1 MLPYIR
7 IVCRQVPVYG
17 LCMMLGAALGWALC
31 RLRAARPPSALLPG
45 TVDRCFLW
53 IGGWALVGAKMYSLV
68 LVWHSLVA
76 DLSLLAQNPTLFLQK
91 YLYGGMVFYGGLL
104 GALGAAG
111 WLLFCRKITFSLL
124 ERIFLPAL
132 PLIHALGRV
141 GCFCAGC
148 CYGKVTDSP
157 WGVRYPP
164 GGLAPA
170 GVPLLPVQ
178 LWEAGGNLVLLGL
191 LLLPVYR
198 RIGQRMS
205 AYLIG
210 YGILRFS
217 LEFFRG
223 DPARG
228 LAGPLSSAQWISLGC
243 LMAGCALLWYAHTPR
258 ASLIP

>member
-7 IVCRQVPVYG
+7 IVYREVPVYG
-17 LCMMLGAALGWALC
+17 LCMMLGAALGWALS
-31 RLRAARPPSALLPG
+31 RLRAARPPAFLSPQ

-53 IGGWALVGAKMYSLV
+53 IGGWALVGAKLYSLV

-76 DLSLLAQNPTLFLQK
+76 DLPLLAENLPLFLQK

-104 GALGAAG
+104 GVFAAVG
-111 WLLFCRKITFSLL
+111 WLLRRHKITFSQL
-124 ERIFLPAL
+124 EWIFLPAL
-132 PLIHALGRV
+132 PLVHALGRV
-141 GCFCAGC
+141 GCFYAGC
-148 CYGKVTDSP
+148 CYGRVTDSF

-170 GVPLLPVQ
+170 GVPLFPVQ
-178 LWEAGGNLVLLGL
+178 LWEAGGDLLLLGL
-191 LLLPVYR
+191 LLLPLYHR
-198 RIGQRMS
+198 PGQRMS

-210 YGILRFS
+210 YGILRFF

-228 LAGPLSSAQWISLGC
+228 LAGALSSAQWISLGC
-243 LMAGCALLWYAHTPR
+243 LAAGCILLWHTRTLRFSWAP
-258 ASLIP
+258 